1 MQIISWNRFKAGEVL
16 VNVLTQNSNS
26 YGTKQPEHKAPISV

>member
-1 MQIISWNRFKAGEVL
+1 MQIISWNTSEFKAGEVL

-26 YGTKQPEHKAPISV
+26 YGRK